1 MFKLLF
7 TNMKAKNWISV
18 VSIFLLTLGEV
29 FFMMQIV
36 SYISLLTGAV
46 QASRENGVAEI
57 WWYGLY
63 MVICA
68 ILMAAIEVVIR
79 FVASATAS
87 SCVTGIRQR
96 MYERVNEFAI
106 SDFAAFSTESLI
118 TRTTNDMQNVHLAW
132 LTFLKTAFLAPV
144 VMVWSVILLMQYAST
159 SLTIVTAIWLV
170 VLVVAVVV
178 LLMMLTPKFKIVQ
191 KLTDALNVASRE
203 NLTGVRVVRAFNAE
217 SYQEAKFEKVNASF
231 TKVQIFAGR
240 VMSVFTPLVMMV
252 MTGLSLSIL
261 WASAYVLN
269 GMDME
274 AAKQAFSATNAFVM
288 LASQIIMSFV
298 LMVTLIVIWPRASV
312 SARRIHEVIV
322 HEVSVLDTDN
332 PVDFKEKGTIEFK
345 PIKDLSIQA
354 VVSPFINYTKS
365 KQFKNAV
372 YYTLMDDPDAFGG
385 WLEGGGSSYATNKL
399 SETRNDNYNV
409 TSQLLVNYN
418 HTFGTKHH
426 FSAMA
431 GFENYV
437 MMSESLTAAR
447 DQYELTQYPY
457 LNVGPED
464 YMENSGSG
472 SEYTSNSFF
481 GRVMYDY
488 ADRYLFQANV
498 RHDGSSRFAR
508 KYRWGTFPSVSAGW
522 VLSEESFMQPLKPVL
537 SFLKFRVSWGMLGNE
552 RIGDNYFPYLALM
565 SFGDALF
572 YKDGN
577 VNSGKTASQRGLA
590 VEDITWETTTSLDLG
605 FDATFFQD
613 RLSMGFDWYTKST
626 DGMLLSIEIPWA
638 MGYSNPRTNA
648 GRMSTRGWDLELGWH
663 DRAGDFAY
671 SINANVSDFLSRM
684 DYLNDADI
692 IGSSTIQRAGEYYNA
707 YYGYQSDG
715 LFLTQDDVVN
725 SAKLNSTV
733 AVGDVKYKDISG
745 PDGVPDGKISP
756 EYDRV
761 VLGNQLPRFQYGGTV
776 NLSWRNI
783 DFSMA
788 FQGIGMK
795 NSYLGSAMVQPL
807 RDNYGNIP
815 AIIDGKY
822 WSPFN
827 TAEENAAAVYPRLT
841 KVGISNNY
849 AISDYWMF
857 NGAYFRLKNVTLG
870 FTLPEKWVDAVS
882 LKRVRI
888 YASASDLFSLS
899 HYPQGW
905 DPEMGYTSY
914 PITTTVLAGVSIKF

>member
-178 LLMMLTPKFKIVQ
+178 LLMMLTPKFKVVQ

-217 SYQEAKFEKVNASF
+217 TYQEAKFEKVNASF

-274 AAKQAFSATNAFVM
+274 AAKEAFSATNAFVM

-345 PIKDLSIQA
+345 
-354 VVSPFINYTKS
+354 
-365 KQFKNAV
+365 
-372 YYTLMDDPDAFGG
+372 
-385 WLEGGGSSYATNKL
+385 
-399 SETRNDNYNV
+399 
-409 TSQLLVNYN
+409 
-418 HTFGTKHH
+418 
-426 FSAMA
+426 
-431 GFENYV
+431 
-437 MMSESLTAAR
+437 
-447 DQYELTQYPY
+447 
-457 LNVGPED
+457 NVG
-464 YMENSGSG
+464 
-472 SEYTSNSFF
+472 
-481 GRVMYDY
+481 
-488 ADRYLFQANV
+488 
-498 RHDGSSRFAR
+498 FA
-508 KYRWGTFPSVSAGW
+508 
-522 VLSEESFMQPLKPVL
+522 
-537 SFLKFRVSWGMLGNE
+537 
-552 RIGDNYFPYLALM
+552 
-565 SFGDALF
+565 
-572 YKDGN
+572 
-577 VNSGKTASQRGLA
+577 
-590 VEDITWETTTSLDLG
+590 
-605 FDATFFQD
+605 
-613 RLSMGFDWYTKST
+613 
-626 DGMLLSIEIPWA
+626 
-638 MGYSNPRTNA
+638 
-648 GRMSTRGWDLELGWH
+648 
-663 DRAGDFAY
+663 
-671 SINANVSDFLSRM
+671 
-684 DYLNDADI
+684 
-692 IGSSTIQRAGEYYNA
+692 
-707 YYGYQSDG
+707 
-715 LFLTQDDVVN
+715 
-725 SAKLNSTV
+725 
-733 AVGDVKYKDISG
+733 
-745 PDGVPDGKISP
+745 
-756 EYDRV
+756 
-761 VLGNQLPRFQYGGTV
+761 
-776 NLSWRNI
+776 
-783 DFSMA
+783 
-788 FQGIGMK
+788 
-795 NSYLGSAMVQPL
+795 
-807 RDNYGNIP
+807 
-815 AIIDGKY
+815 
-822 WSPFN
+822 
-827 TAEENAAAVYPRLT
+827 
-841 KVGISNNY
+841 
-849 AISDYWMF
+849 
-857 NGAYFRLKNVTLG
+857 
-870 FTLPEKWVDAVS
+870 
-882 LKRVRI
+882 
-888 YASASDLFSLS
+888 
-899 HYPQGW
+899 
-905 DPEMGYTSY
+905 
-914 PITTTVLAGVSIKF
+914 